1 MARIYEFIPGWVGHR
16 KAIIELLNTVQ
27 DEQLHYKPWKDA
39 MSFAELVLHITGAMN
54 MFVETVKNGE
64 LAQKT
69 EKKSF
74 KTVGDLKAIV
84 IEETKETRIGLEL
97 LTDKQLNKIIDF
109 YGTKMTGTAL
119 LSTAKDHEI
128 HHKGQ
133 LFTYARLMGIDSLP
147 FFVIR

>member
-1 MARIYEFIPGWVGHR
+1 MARIYEFIPGWVSHR
-16 KAIIELLNTVQ
+16 KAVIELLNTVQ
-27 DEQLHYKPWKDA
+27 DEQLHYKPWKGA
-39 MSFAELVLHITGAMN
+39 MSFAELVLHITGSMN

-64 LAQKT
+64 LVQQT

-84 IEETKETRIGLEL
+84 IEETKQTRIELEL

-119 LSTAKDHEI
+119 LTTAKDHEI

-133 LFTYARLMGIDSLP
+133 LLTYARLMGINSLP